1 MSAAGQCL
9 EQRAAAAPA
18 ACRQP
23 LPLPPPRLPTATC
36 PVLYA
41 TYTAGPASAPS
52 LSDGGDDDQ
61 RPSTSG
67 RPPPQPPTPQG
78 PSPLRQLY
86 KRTLKQLANLKLA
99 IAELAAIAALSSV
112 GTVIKQGEPYSY
124 YVEVGRQGGVCACLP
139 GWQLGAGPVCL
150 AGRGAVLPNLPIEP
164 GLISRSTC

>member
-1 MSAAGQCL
+1 MPLGNVWSSGPRRRRL
-9 EQRAAAAPA
+9 PPA
-18 ACRQP
+18 ACRHHAC
-23 LPLPPPRLPTATC
+23 PLPPGVPTATC
-36 PVLYA
+36 SGPSS
-41 TYTAGPASAPS
+41 TYIAGPASAPS
-52 LSDGGDDDQ
+52 LSDGGNDDH

-124 YVEVGRQGGVCACLP
+124 YVEVGRQLGGRP
-139 GWQLGAGPVCL
+139 GTASWLSRNL
-150 AGRGAVLPNLPIEP
+150 VLQSAENLP
-164 GLISRSTC
+164 GLIFRSTC